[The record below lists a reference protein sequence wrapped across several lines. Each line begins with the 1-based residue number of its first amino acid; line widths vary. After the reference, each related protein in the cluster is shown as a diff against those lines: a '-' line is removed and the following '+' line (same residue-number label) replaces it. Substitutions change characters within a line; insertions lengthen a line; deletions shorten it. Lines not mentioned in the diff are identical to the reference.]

1 MALSFTQLHTD
12 FGAECSE
19 VDLRTVHDDET
30 LEQIRRG
37 MDDYVVLLFRN
48 QNLSGEDQMAFAK
61 RLDGELQ
68 TVDNPIQRQNRL
80 GNPSLIDISN
90 LDSEGEIRDAE
101 DRKRLYSLANRL
113 WHTDSS
119 FIDPSGRYSMLYA
132 IEVPSVAADTQYVDT
147 RAAYDRLRPE
157 MQERLEDLQ
166 AHHSIAHSRKTL
178 GFEFTQQ
185 EEDDLA
191 GVIQPLVR
199 TNPATGRK
207 SLYLASH
214 ISRILGL
221 PIPEGRLLTWDL
233 IEQATRP
240 PCVYTHQWSVG
251 DFVIW
256 DNRAT
261 MHRGVAYDD
270 RSHRREL
277 RRVTT
282 LDIPPT

>member
-1 MALSFTQLHTD
+1 MALAFSQLHTD
-12 FGAECSE
+12 FAAECSE
-19 VDLRTVHDDET
+19 IDLGSVYDDET
-30 LEQIRRG
+30 LEQIRKG
-37 MDDYVVLLFRN
+37 MDRYAVMVFHD

-68 TVDNPIQRQNRL
+68 TVSNPVQGGKRL
-80 GNPSLIDISN
+80 AHESLIDISN

-132 IEVPSVAADTQYVDT
+132 IDVPSGGDTQYVDT
-147 RAAYDRLRPE
+147 RAAYDRLTPE
-157 MQERLEDLQ
+157 VRERLQDLR

-185 EEDDLA
+185 EQEELA
-191 GVIQPLVR
+191 GVIQPLIR
-199 TNPATGRK
+199 TNPRSGRR

-221 PIPEGRLLTWDL
+221 PIPEGRLLVWDL

-240 PCVYTHQWSVG
+240 PHIYTHKWSIG
-251 DFVIW
+251 DLVIW

-261 MHRGVAYDD
+261 MHRGVAFDD
-270 RSHRREL
+270 RVYRREL

-282 LDIPPT
+282 LDLPPT

>member
-1 MALSFTQLHTD
+1 MALSFTQLHSD
-12 FGAECSE
+12 FAAECSE
-19 VDLRTVHDDET
+19 LDLRSVYEEET
-30 LEQIRRG
+30 LEQIRNG
-37 MDDYVVLLFRN
+37 MDRYVVLVFRN

-68 TVDNPIQRQNRL
+68 TVNNPVQRQSRL
-80 GNPSLIDISN
+80 GNDSLIDISN
-90 LDSEGEIRDAE
+90 LDSDGEIRDPE

-132 IEVPSVAADTQYVDT
+132 IDVPSVAADTQYVDT
-147 RAAYDRLRPE
+147 RAAYDRLDPE
-157 MQERLEDLQ
+157 VQAGLQDLR

-185 EEDDLA
+185 EEDELA
-191 GVIQPLVR
+191 GVIQPLIR
-199 TNPATGRK
+199 TNPETGRK

-214 ISRILGL
+214 ISRVIGL
-221 PIPEGRLLTWDL
+221 PVPEGRLLVWEL

-240 PCVYTHQWSVG
+240 PHIYTHKWNVG

-270 RSHRREL
+270 RTYRREL
-277 RRVTT
+277 RRVTS